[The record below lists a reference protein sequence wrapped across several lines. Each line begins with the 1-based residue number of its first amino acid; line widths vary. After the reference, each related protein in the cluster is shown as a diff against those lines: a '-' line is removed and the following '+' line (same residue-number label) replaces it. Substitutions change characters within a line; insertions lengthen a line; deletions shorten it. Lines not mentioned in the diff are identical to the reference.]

1 MNIGQF
7 NDTVLADLCY
17 EKDAA
22 GKTHGWMVIV
32 DEGTDWTVVK
42 YLGQPIGKTAEELY
56 DLLEAGWID
65 WGGPPD
71 VFVADSERGF
81 IAEVFA

>member
-1 MNIGQF
+1 MACSAVKGLRCSVCEKSKPPKSAKPGRVKMNIGQF

-17 EKDAA
+17 EKDSA

-42 YLGQPIGKTAEELY
+42 YLVSP
-56 DLLEAGWID
+56 
-65 WGGPPD
+65 
-71 VFVADSERGF
+71 
-81 IAEVFA
+81 